1 MKVFIAAVGRL
12 KSGPMKD
19 LCAEYLKRFEAQ
31 GRSIGVRDIEVREIP
46 ESNRR
51 NTNER
56 RDEEAAALLSLVPD
70 GAHLIALDER
80 GAALESREFANK
92 LSSLQSGGITNIA
105 FLIGGP
111 DGHGDV
117 VRASASQLLSFG
129 AMTWPHMLVRTM
141 LAEQLYR
148 AVTILTKHPYHRQ

>member
-1 MKVFIAAVGRL
+1 MKVFIGAVGRL
-12 KSGPMKD
+12 KSGPTRE
-19 LCAEYLKRFEAQ
+19 LCADYLKRFEAQ
-31 GRSIGVRDIEVREIP
+31 GRSIGMRDIEVREVS

-51 NTNER
+51 NTGER
-56 RDEEAAALLSLVPD
+56 RDEEAAALLSLVPH
-70 GAHLIALDER
+70 GAPVIALDER
-80 GAALESREFANK
+80 GSSLESREFANR
-92 LSSLQSGGITNIA
+92 LLSLQSEGFSNIA

-111 DGHGDV
+111 DGHGDA
-117 VRASASQLLSFG
+117 VRASARQMLSFG